1 MESKDQKNCDKNKPT
16 ISLNILSTKKNK
28 EETKRFQNIIQSA
41 IRKEVFLMIAE
52 DRKRHYFEVKN
63 YLD

>member
-41 IRKEVFLMIAE
+41 IRKEVFL
-52 DRKRHYFEVKN
+52 EVKN